1 MDSNY
6 TCLAVISL
14 DSALERLK
22 LLKECKYIEKIV
34 FRYINGNLRDFS
46 SDE

>member
-14 DSALERLK
+14 HSALK
-22 LLKECKYIEKIV
+22 GLLKECRYIEKIV
-34 FRYINGNLRDFS
+34 FRYINDNLRDFS